1 MNDAIARGSGDS
13 RAQDSLLGSLVLIAK
28 THGVQLTREAAMA
41 GLPAPEGRLT
51 PSLFERAARRAG
63 LSSRIVQRD
72 PRQLRDELLPAV
84 LLLEG
89 DEACVLVA
97 WNDDRSVATVVY
109 PDLSDARVDLPWSQ
123 LKAAYTGWAIYA
135 RPTFRVDARSP
146 EVSKESRG
154 HWFWGVVRENK
165 GLYRDVLVA
174 AFMVNLFA
182 LAMPLF
188 VLNVYDRVVPNHA
201 VETLF
206 MFAAGV
212 VIVLIAE
219 LLLRTMRAYF
229 VDKAAAR
236 ADVKLS
242 AMIMERVLGMRM
254 ENYPASVGAFASR
267 LNSFEAVRSFISSAT
282 VLAFVDLPFVLLFIA
297 VIALIA
303 WPLAVPVVIGAV
315 VLLVWVLFVHR
326 KLRGLAESIYR
337 ARAQRNSTLVES
349 LNAAETIKTLG
360 AEGRVQALWEKAS
373 AHIAEQNTRNRLL
386 STSVSN
392 GSSWIQRLVGVTIVI
407 AGVFLIINGA
417 LSLGGLIA
425 SYLISNRAMSPIG
438 RTAGLMVHYHQAS
451 TALRSLNRM
460 MELEVE
466 RPPGS
471 SFLSRPRIQGD
482 IEFRDVSFV
491 YPNQTTPALDEVSF
505 RIAAG
510 ERVAV
515 LGRVGSGKT
524 TIAKLILD
532 LYQPSDGAIL
542 IDGVDI
548 RQLDPAELRRAMG
561 HVSQDVTLFY
571 GSLRDNIVLGSPLAE
586 DDAILKAI
594 RISGMEDLINRHPQ
608 GVDMEVGERGSRLSG
623 GQKQSVGIA
632 RAVIHEPSILLLDE
646 PTSAMDHSTERAIK
660 AQLREFLKGRTALV
674 ITHRTSLLELVDRI
688 IVMDHG
694 QIVADGPKEQV
705 MEALRQGR
713 IKKART

>member
-1 MNDAIARGSGDS
+1 MNDALARGSGDS
-13 RAQDSLLGSLVLIAK
+13 RAQDSLLGSLVLIAR
-28 THGVQLTREAAMA
+28 THGIQLTREAAMA
-41 GLPAPEGRLT
+41 GLPAADGRLT
-51 PSLFERAARRAG
+51 PALFERAARRAG
-63 LSSRIVQRD
+63 LSSRVVQRD

-89 DEACVLVA
+89 DEACVLVG
-97 WNDDRSVATVVY
+97 WNHDRSVATVVY
-109 PDLSDARVDLPWSQ
+109 PDLSDARVDLPWPQ

-154 HWFWGVVRENK
+154 HWFWSVMRENR

-174 AFMVNLFA
+174 AFLVNLFA

-188 VLNVYDRVVPNHA
+188 VRNVFDRVVPNHA

-212 VIVLIAE
+212 LIVLIAD

-303 WPLAVPVVIGAV
+303 WPLAVPVVVGAL
-315 VLLVWVLFVHR
+315 VLLVWVLVVHR
-326 KLRGLAESIYR
+326 KLRGLAETIYR
-337 ARAQRNSTLVES
+337 VKAQRNSTLVES

-373 AHIAEQNTRNRLL
+373 AHLAEHNVRNRLL
-386 STSVSN
+386 SSGVSN
-392 GSSWIQRLVGVTIVI
+392 GASWVQRMVGVAIIVG
-407 AGVFLIINGA
+407 GVFLIMDGA
-417 LSLGGLIA
+417 LSFGGLIA
-425 SYLISNRAMSPIG
+425 AYLISIRAMSPIG
-438 RTAGLMVHYHQAS
+438 RTAGLMLHYHQAS
-451 TALRSLNRM
+451 TALQSLNRLM
-460 MELEVE
+460 TQEVE

-471 SFLSRPRIQGD
+471 AFLSRPRIRGD
-482 IEFRDVSFV
+482 IEFRGVSFV
-491 YPNQTTPALDEVSF
+491 YPNQGTPALDEVSF
-505 RIAAG
+505 SIAAG
-510 ERVAV
+510 EHVAV

-524 TIAKLILD
+524 TVAKLILG
-532 LYQPSDGAIL
+532 LYQPTDGAIL
-542 IDGVDI
+542 IDGVDT
-548 RQLDPAELRRAMG
+548 RQLDPAELRRGMG

-586 DDAILKAI
+586 DDAILNAI

-623 GQKQSVGIA
+623 GQRQSVGIA

-660 AQLREFLKGRTALV
+660 AQLREFLQGRTALV

-688 IVMDHG
+688 IVMDRG